1 MTIGAGIFRGMLLAA
16 AIATFAFMLA
26 PIAALLLQ
34 VPVRELP
41 GLLRDTAVTSALL
54 VSLKTNVIANVLI
67 LLVGTPTAYVLALG
81 RFRGRPVLLTLI
93 ELPLVLPPA
102 VAGIALLTAFGAFGL
117 FGSTLND
124 LGIFLPFSQAAVV
137 IAVTFVAGPY
147 YVRAAVSAFAAL
159 DRTQLDAARDLGASE
174 SVVFRRI
181 ALPLAADGLRAGWA
195 LAFARGIGE
204 FGATLL
210 FAGSIERITETLPL
224 AVYAQLDVNL
234 NSAVAAG
241 ILLLAISGGI
251 LLVAK
256 LPPFWSPTQP
266 STPAGGW

>member
-1 MTIGAGIFRGMLLAA
+1 MTLSAGMFRGFLIVA
-16 AIATFAFMLA
+16 AIATFAFLLA

-34 VPVRELP
+34 VPVRDLP
-41 GLLRDTAVTSALL
+41 GLLRETAVTSALL
-54 VSLKTNVIANVLI
+54 VSLKTNVIANVII
-67 LLVGTPTAYVLALG
+67 LAVGTPAAYLLALG
-81 RFRGRPVLLTLI
+81 RFRGRPALLTLI

-117 FGSTLND
+117 FGSTLAD
-124 LGIFLPFSQAAVV
+124 AGIFLPFTQAAVV

-147 YVRAAVSAFAAL
+147 YVRAAVAAFASL
-159 DRTQLDAARDLGASE
+159 DRNQLDAARDLGASE
-174 SVVFRRI
+174 GTVFRRI
-181 ALPLAADGLRAGWA
+181 ALPLTADGLRAGWA

-210 FAGSIERITETLPL
+210 FAGSVERITETLPL

-234 NSAVAAG
+234 DSAVAVG
-241 ILLLAISGGI
+241 ILLLAISGGV

-256 LPPFWSPTQP
+256 LPPLWSPNAS

>member
-1 MTIGAGIFRGMLLAA
+1 MTLRAGIFHGFLIVA
-16 AIATFAFMLA
+16 AITTFAFLLA

-34 VPVRELP
+34 VPVRDLP
-41 GLLRDTAVTSALL
+41 GLLRETAVTSALL
-54 VSLKTNVIANVLI
+54 VSLKTNVIANVII
-67 LLVGTPTAYVLALG
+67 LAIGTPAAYLLALG
-81 RFRGRPVLLTLI
+81 RFRGRPALLTLL

-117 FGSTLND
+117 FGSTLTD
-124 LGIFLPFSQAAVV
+124 AGIFLPFTQAAVV

-147 YVRAAVSAFAAL
+147 YVRAAVSAFATL
-159 DRTQLDAARDLGASE
+159 ERNQLDAARDLGASE
-174 SVVFRRI
+174 GTVFRRI

-210 FAGSIERITETLPL
+210 FAGSVARVTETLPL

-234 NSAVAAG
+234 DSAVAVG
-241 ILLLAISGGI
+241 ILLLAISGGV
-251 LLVAK
+251 LLISK
-256 LPPFWSPTQP
+256 LPPLWSPAAP
-266 STPAGGW
+266 SASGSGW